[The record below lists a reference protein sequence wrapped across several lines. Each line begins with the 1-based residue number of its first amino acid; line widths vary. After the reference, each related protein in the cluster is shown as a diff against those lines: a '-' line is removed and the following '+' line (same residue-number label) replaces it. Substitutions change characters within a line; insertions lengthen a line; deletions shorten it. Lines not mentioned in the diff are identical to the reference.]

1 MMPSLGSKKRENL
14 PRMDRHA
21 EDLPQV
27 RFKLIFQDQAANSL
41 KQQVAI
47 SVSTSVRELE
57 MLLQLSASPAL
68 LYSLTVRSS
77 LENCPLAFINVTPEP
92 SGGYKGSPQREGR
105 LLRHFL
111 TSSIHA
117 DFPAVSSFPQ
127 RDLCF
132 YPETRQTASDLRKA
146 ACSCNS
152 VCLTRCTA

>member
-1 MMPSLGSKKRENL
+1 M
-14 PRMDRHA
+14 
-21 EDLPQV
+21 
-27 RFKLIFQDQAANSL
+27 
-41 KQQVAI
+41 AI

-68 LYSLTVRSS
+68 LYSLTVLSS
-77 LENCPLAFINVTPEP
+77 LENWPLAFINVTPEP

-152 VCLTRCTA
+152 VCLTRCTAWLCFANGVVPLYNSTELILTNLWPFYQPSHIF